1 MAESLGVTFR
11 SLPLLAAVLIAPL
24 LLAFLI
30 AREHH
35 RVRVARR
42 FISERLRGVANPL
55 RAFRPYLVSIGL
67 LAATVALAG
76 PRMGFTTIPIE
87 ERETNRVLAIDVS
100 QSMAAGDVGASRL
113 DTAKALARRI
123 IDAQPGRV
131 GLVVFEM
138 RPEVVSPL
146 TNDADAVVALLDS
159 IQPGEL
165 GDPGTD
171 LAAGLTASQRL
182 LEADPNQKGDIV
194 LISDGEDQ
202 GSRLAEALGRLRER
216 GTAVSTITL
225 GSSGGSTIP
234 RGESGGELRDDNGDI
249 VFTYAR
255 PQALQ
260 QIAKETGGR
269 AYVNPVGAHELDT
282 LAAPPAAGAAR
293 MKNIRVPVERYQWP
307 LAFACVF
314 LLFGS
319 FVNRGAE

>member
-1 MAESLGVTFR
+1 MAESLGLTFR
-11 SLPLLAAVLIAPL
+11 SIPILLGALAVPL
-24 LLAFLI
+24 LLAFLV

-35 RVRVARR
+35 RIRLARR
-42 FISERLRGVANPL
+42 FISERLRGVANPA
-55 RAFRPYLVSIGL
+55 RALRPYVLAAGL
-67 LAATVALAG
+67 LAATIALAG

-100 QSMAAGDVGASRL
+100 QSMAAADAGASRL

-146 TNDADAVVALLDS
+146 TNDGDAVTALLDS

-171 LAAGLTASQRL
+171 LSAGLTAALRL
-182 LEADPNQKGDIV
+182 LEADPAMRGDIV
-194 LISDGEDQ
+194 VISDGEDQ
-202 GSRLAEALGRLRER
+202 GSRLAETLRRLRDR
-216 GTAVSTITL
+216 GVAVSTITL
-225 GSSGGSTIP
+225 GSTAGSTIP
-234 RGESGGELRDDNGDI
+234 RGEGNGDLRDENGSI

-255 PQALQ
+255 PEALQ

-269 AYVNPVGAHELDT
+269 AYVNPFGAHDLDS
-282 LAAPPAAGAAR
+282 LAAAPAGVAR
-293 MKNIRVPVERYQWP
+293 AKNVRVPVERFQWP
-307 LAFACVF
+307 LAFACMA
-314 LLFGS
+314 LLLGS
-319 FVNRGAE
+319 FANRGTE